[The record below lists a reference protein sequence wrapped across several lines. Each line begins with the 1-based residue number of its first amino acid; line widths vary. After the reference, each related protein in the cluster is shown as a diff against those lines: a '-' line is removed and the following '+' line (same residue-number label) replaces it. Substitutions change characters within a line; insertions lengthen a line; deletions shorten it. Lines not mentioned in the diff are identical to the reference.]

1 MDLSANKYQIII
13 STLLGLVYYLWTKNE
28 ARAVVLTL
36 LLAVILR
43 AINVDRYI
51 LNMRINSLLKLKA
64 SEDKQ

>member
-28 ARAVVLTL
+28 SRAVVLTL

-43 AINVDRYI
+43 AINIDRYI
-51 LNMRINSLLKLKA
+51 LDMRINSLLKLKA
-64 SEDKQ
+64 TEDKQ